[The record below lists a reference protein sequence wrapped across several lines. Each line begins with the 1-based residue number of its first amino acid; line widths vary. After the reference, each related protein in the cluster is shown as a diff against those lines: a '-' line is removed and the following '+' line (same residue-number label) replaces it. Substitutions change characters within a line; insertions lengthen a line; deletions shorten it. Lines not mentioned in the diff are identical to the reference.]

1 VHELVTGR
9 FTQEDPIGLAGGLNL
24 YGFANGDPV
33 NFSDPFGLHPI
44 LWRIGAWLAARS
56 PVLARLLGLGAA
68 TTKLAPA
75 IARTFQNST
84 YTATKLASDMRVYRV
99 FGGGAE
105 QPGRFFTTNL
115 PASSNAARA
124 ALNLPVQN
132 AATQVVEAVIPRGT
146 TVFQGLVQGGNA
158 IQVFVTNPAVVRFG
172 AVTQLPQVA
181 P

>member
-1 VHELVTGR
+1 MSIRSL
-9 FTQEDPIGLAGGLNL
+9 TQEDPIGLAGGLNL
-24 YGFANGDPV
+24 YGYANGDPV
-33 NFSDPFGLHPI
+33 NFSDPFGLNPI
-44 LWRIGAWLAARS
+44 VRGLLLWLAARS
-56 PVLARLLGLGAA
+56 PTIARLLGLGAA

-75 IARTFQNST
+75 IARTFQNSS
-84 YTATKLASDMRVYRV
+84 YTATKLASDIRVYRV
-99 FGGGAE
+99 FGGGAA

-132 AATQVVEAVIPRGT
+132 AATHVVEAVIPSGT
-146 TVFQGLVQGGNA
+146 TVFQGVVQGGNA

-172 AVTQLPQVA
+172 TVTQLPAVA